1 MDNLTHTLI
10 GVLVGETV
18 HTVAPSNASGLTE
31 NQRRNLFL
39 PMMVVGS
46 NLPDLDFLYST
57 FTGNKLDYLLE
68 HRGHSH
74 TVVGAVLT
82 GLLLLAA
89 CELWMRI
96 AKRTPTRSDRRWL
109 AVAALLGPLLHIA
122 MDGTNSYGVHPFW
135 PVHNGWLY
143 GDAVFIIE
151 PALWIAAAPLTFRLR
166 TVVARVLVAL
176 VLFAGIALSVTTGL
190 VPRPF
195 TAVLAVL
202 TAILLAIGWRAGA
215 KTSLLAGVALW
226 LSLSVTFLVAS
237 AVAHRRVEE
246 LATQS
251 LPQWHTLDVILTP
264 MPANPACWSTILVQS
279 QDGHYALRRA
289 MLSLAPGWLAASN
302 CPVRNPTL
310 KITAPLT
317 ANMPADSDA
326 IVWHGELTMER
337 SAFAQLV
344 RKHCEAAGL
353 MKFARAPFIV
363 LREGQWI
370 IGDLRFD
377 GEPGLSFA
385 EFALDENRPRC
396 PAYVPPW
403 TEPRLDLLN
412 GTPKPVGESP

>member
-31 NQRRNLFL
+31 SQRRNLFL
-39 PMMVVGS
+39 PVMVVGS

-57 FTGNKLDYLLE
+57 FSGNKLDYLLE

-82 GLLLLAA
+82 ALLLLAA

-96 AKRTPTRSDRRWL
+96 AKRTPTRGDRRWL

-143 GDAVFIIE
+143 GDAVFIVE

-195 TAVLAVL
+195 T
-202 TAILLAIGWRAGA
+202 
-215 KTSLLAGVALW
+215 VALAATDGDHAGDR
-226 LSLSVTFLVAS
+226 LA
-237 AVAHRRVEE
+237 RRRESI
-246 LATQS
+246 A
-251 LPQWHTLDVILTP
+251 PRR
-264 MPANPACWSTILVQS
+264 
-279 QDGHYALRRA
+279 RRA
-289 MLSLAPGWLAASN
+289 M
-302 CPVRNPTL
+302 
-310 KITAPLT
+310 
-317 ANMPADSDA
+317 A
-326 IVWHGELTMER
+326 I
-337 SAFAQLV
+337 
-344 RKHCEAAGL
+344 
-353 MKFARAPFIV
+353 
-363 LREGQWI
+363 
-370 IGDLRFD
+370 
-377 GEPGLSFA
+377 
-385 EFALDENRPRC
+385 
-396 PAYVPPW
+396 
-403 TEPRLDLLN
+403 
-412 GTPKPVGESP
+412 PVGNVPGRKRRGA

>member
-1 MDNLTHTLI
+1 
-10 GVLVGETV
+10 
-18 HTVAPSNASGLTE
+18 
-31 NQRRNLFL
+31 
-39 PMMVVGS
+39 
-46 NLPDLDFLYST
+46 
-57 FTGNKLDYLLE
+57 
-68 HRGHSH
+68 
-74 TVVGAVLT
+74 
-82 GLLLLAA
+82 
-89 CELWMRI
+89 
-96 AKRTPTRSDRRWL
+96 
-109 AVAALLGPLLHIA
+109 

-195 TAVLAVL
+195 TVVLAVL

-226 LSLSVTFLVAS
+226 LSLSVMFLVAS

-264 MPANPACWSTILVQS
+264 MPVNPACWSTILVQS

-289 MLSLAPGWLAASN
+289 MLSLAPGWLTASN

-310 KITAPLT
+310 KVTAPLT
-317 ANMPADSDA
+317 ANSRLIATPSC
-326 IVWHGELTMER
+326 G
-337 SAFAQLV
+337 
-344 RKHCEAAGL
+344 
-353 MKFARAPFIV
+353 RA
-363 LREGQWI
+363 
-370 IGDLRFD
+370 
-377 GEPGLSFA
+377 S
-385 EFALDENRPRC
+385 
-396 PAYVPPW
+396 
-403 TEPRLDLLN
+403 
-412 GTPKPVGESP
+412 